1 MKVHCAS
8 VSIHQRSYEEI
19 GDVYENFIL
28 FNVVN
33 GSERARDNSS
43 ASVLWLVAEFHDF
56 EVLVV
61 PVFVSRNE
69 RSIDL

>member
-43 ASVLWLVAEFHDF
+43 ASVL
-56 EVLVV
+56 
-61 PVFVSRNE
+61 
-69 RSIDL
+69 